1 MNRTSLIEV
10 SAFVVL
16 ATLAAFIVDAKEPDE
31 LNTVSLE
38 RSTEITEQFEGLLK
52 KYDADK
58 NGLLSKDEVAKSKQ
72 EVIMRNFKAIDTNT
86 DASISLEEL
95 NAFKSL
101 AKKL

>member
-16 ATLAAFIVDAKEPDE
+16 TTLAAFIVDAKESDE
-31 LNTVSLE
+31 LKTVALE
-38 RSTEITEQFEGLLK
+38 RSTEISEQFEGLLK
-52 KYDADK
+52 KFDADK